1 MLASDLNEARNSL
14 GCEKHLR
21 AKAFIAITVTVRV
34 EFDVAEACLHLF
46 GVGVPFAVL
55 LEDEPVCMG
64 CADSIAVSWGEY
76 THLHPRRGSPDVRL
90 RTIERMEK
98 AVRSLADS
106 ERQQASFRRRVAR
119 GEVHLLEWVA

>member
-1 MLASDLNEARNSL
+1 MDIETN
-14 GCEKHLR
+14 
-21 AKAFIAITVTVRV
+21 T
-34 EFDVAEACLHLF
+34 
-46 GVGVPFAVL
+46 
-55 LEDEPVCMG
+55 LEDIEAENALM
-64 CADSIAVSWGEY
+64 ASIAVSWDEY

-119 GEVHLLEWVA
+119 GEVHLLEGVT